1 MLEKGEKRDLLM
13 HAALYSFRG
22 FPMLSSGDE
31 IGQLNDWS
39 YMNDPARAL
48 DSRNIHRSKFKWK
61 NEKQAEKGKG
71 YEG

>member
-1 MLEKGEKRDLLM
+1 
-13 HAALYSFRG
+13 
-22 FPMLSSGDE
+22 MLSSGDE

-61 NEKQAEKGKG
+61 TEKQAEKGKG
-71 YEG
+71 YEGEIFSGILRLNEMGKNDPCFSP